1 MTRALTLILLI
12 LISFRAESAPPADTL
27 TRLTQ
32 ATLTTLSVPPGS
44 RVTLGGKKMPV
55 TPQGLALLAVG
66 QFDTAPVT
74 LTVTPPGGA
83 PLSRRL
89 SITRRTWQVQKIT
102 GLPQNMVS
110 PPAALQARIN
120 RENAQ
125 LARLRLRHTEVAGFL
140 SGFQAPATGRISGV
154 FGSHRVL
161 NGQPRN
167 AHRGVDF
174 AGGVGAPVYA
184 AADGRV
190 ILAAP
195 EMYLT
200 GQTVLIDHGYT
211 LSTVYVH
218 MSETLVT
225 EGQQVS
231 KGQMIGRIGATGRA
245 TGPHLHWGATLGD
258 VHIDPLTLLSAR
270 F

>member
-1 MTRALTLILLI
+1 MRFLAFCLLILLP
-12 LISFRAESAPPADTL
+12 LLAHAAAPLADL
-27 TRLTQ
+27 RQLAQ
-32 ATLTTLSVPPGS
+32 ATLTPVQVGANSK
-44 RVTLGGKKMPV
+44 VTLGGKTMPV
-55 TPQGLALLAVG
+55 TPNGIALLAVG

-74 LTVTPPGGA
+74 LRVIQSGGQVTTRQLA
-83 PLSRRL
+83 IR
-89 SITRRTWQVQKIT
+89 RRTWQVQKIT

-110 PPAALQARIN
+110 PPADLQRRIN
-120 RENAQ
+120 AENAQ
-125 LARLRLRHTEVAGFL
+125 LAQLRLRFTPVAWL
-140 SGFQAPATGRISGV
+140 QTGFQAPAQGRISGV
-154 FGSHRVL
+154 FGSHRML

-174 AGGVGAPVYA
+174 AGAVGTPVYA
-184 AADGRV
+184 AGDGKV
-190 ILAAP
+190 ILADP
-195 EMYLT
+195 DMYLT

-218 MSETLVT
+218 MSETLVRAGDT
-225 EGQQVS
+225 VK

-258 VHIDPLTLLSAR
+258 VHIDPLTLVNAQ